1 MSRLL
6 VVVYTASLA
15 WLCTLYA
22 VDGGDTIIKV
32 AKANDQVAGS
42 FKSYL
47 CQLAVIVPLT
57 VDVLLCKEKRT
68 WDLVCLLNSLSF
80 FIMALLLAFIGDSGM
95 LAIMAANVMLLLTQF
110 KPHKLLVSVL
120 ALFIVLTCIYE
131 ANGSGHGLAY
141 EIITIFAA
149 HATVIEIIAR

>member
-6 VVVYTASLA
+6 IVVYTASLA

-22 VDGGDTIIKV
+22 VDGGDTIIKI
-32 AKANDQVAGS
+32 AQSNDQVAGS

-47 CQLAVIVPLT
+47 CQLAILVPLT
-57 VDVLLCKEKRT
+57 VDVLLCKENRQ
-68 WDLVCLLNSLSF
+68 WDLMCMLNSMSF

-95 LAIMAANVMLLLTQF
+95 LAIMAANVMLLLMQF
-110 KPHKLLVSVL
+110 NPHKMLLSVL
-120 ALFIVLTCIYE
+120 SIFIVLTCIYE

>member
-6 VVVYTASLA
+6 VIIYTASLA

-22 VDGGDTIIKV
+22 VDGGDTIISV

-47 CQLAVIVPLT
+47 CQLAIVVPVT
-57 VDVLLCKEKRT
+57 VDSLLYRDKKP
-68 WDLVCLLNSLSF
+68 WDLMCLLNSLSF
-80 FIMALLLAFIGDSGM
+80 SIMAILLAFIDHSSM
-95 LAIMAANVMLLLTQF
+95 LAIMAANVMLLLMQF
-110 KPHKLLVSVL
+110 KPHKMLLSVL
-120 ALFIVLTCIYE
+120 SIFIVLTCIYE

>member
-1 MSRLL
+1 MSRFLII
-6 VVVYTASLA
+6 VYTTSLA

-22 VDGGDTIIKV
+22 VDGGDTIINV
-32 AKANDQVAGS
+32 AKENNQVAGS

-47 CQLAVIVPLT
+47 CQLAILVPLT
-57 VDVLLCKEKRT
+57 VDVMLCRENRQ
-68 WDLVCLLNSLSF
+68 WDLMCSANALCFLV
-80 FIMALLLAFIGDSGM
+80 MALLLAFIGDSGM
-95 LAIMAANVMLLLTQF
+95 LAIMAANVMLLLMQF
-110 KPHKLLVSVL
+110 NPHKMLLSVL
-120 ALFIVLTCIYE
+120 SIFIVLTCIYE